1 MLYQIWPRSFAD
13 GDGDGIGDLAGLT
26 ARLGHVARLGVD
38 AIWISPFYASPMKD
52 WGYDIAD
59 HCAVDPS
66 FGSLAD
72 FDRLLARA
80 RELGLK
86 VLVDFVPSHTS
97 DRHPW
102 FRESREDRTNPRAD
116 WYVWADP
123 RPDGTPPNNWLSVFG
138 GSAWQ
143 WEPRRGQYY
152 LHNFLKEQPDLDLHR
167 PAVREALL
175 DVARFWLERGVDG
188 FRLDAIE
195 FAFHDPR
202 LRSNPPRREAEVPG
216 GAAPG
221 SPWTMQDHRFD
232 KGRAELNRLFLQPL
246 WRLTEAYGG
255 RVLLGEV
262 TGDRARAR
270 IARHTNGGG
279 LDMAYGFDLLSG
291 AVTASRVREAV
302 EAMEQ
307 RIGRGWMCWAF
318 SNHDVRRAPS
328 RLGHPDPPDT
338 ARLLLPVLLCCLPG
352 SPCLY
357 QGDEL
362 GLEEAEL
369 SFEDLRDPFGIA
381 FWPRFAGR
389 DGCRT
394 PMPWTAGAP
403 HGGFSEAEPWL
414 PLCEPHR
421 RRAADRQYGD
431 PNSVYRRLNDFLA
444 RRRREPALREGGIR
458 FLEVAEPLLAFERRR
473 RKERIFCVFDLGGG
487 GGSIRLPGGARTF
500 FASGAGLD
508 GDRVALGPFGVL
520 LAKTCGEN
528 GA

>member
-1 MLYQIWPRSFAD
+1 MLYEIWPRSFAD
-13 GDGDGIGDLAGLT
+13 GDDDGVGDLAGVT
-26 ARLGHVARLGVD
+26 ERLDHLARLGVD
-38 AIWISPFYASPMKD
+38 AVWIAPFYASPMKD
-52 WGYDIAD
+52 FGYDVAD
-59 HCAVDPS
+59 HRAVDPV
-66 FGSLAD
+66 FGDLAGS
-72 FDRLLARA
+72 DRLLARA
-80 RELGLK
+80 HALGLR
-86 VLVDFVPSHTS
+86 VLVDLVPSHTS

-138 GSAWQ
+138 GSAWR

-152 LHNFLKEQPDLDLHR
+152 LHNFLEEQPDLDLHR
-167 PAVREALL
+167 PEVRNALF

-202 LRSNPPRREAEVPG
+202 LRSNPPRRDGPPPG

-221 SPWTMQDHRFD
+221 SPWAMQRHRFD
-232 KGRAELNRLFLQPL
+232 KGRAELDTLFLQPL
-246 WRLTEAYGG
+246 WRLTEEYGG

-262 TGDRARAR
+262 TGDHARAR
-270 IARHTNGGG
+270 IARHTDGGG

-291 AVTASRVREAV
+291 EITASRVREAV
-302 EAMEQ
+302 EATQ
-307 RIGRGWMCWAF
+307 RRIGGGWMCWAF
-318 SNHDVRRAPS
+318 SNHDVCRAPS
-328 RLGHPDPPDT
+328 RLGRPDPPDA

-369 SFEDLRDPFGIA
+369 RFEDLRDPFGIA

-394 PMPWTAGAP
+394 PMPWKAGAP
-403 HGGFSEAEPWL
+403 HGGFSTAEPWI
-414 PLCEPHR
+414 PFFEPHR
-421 RRAADRQYGD
+421 RRAADRQYRD
-431 PNSVYRRLNDFLA
+431 PYSVYMRLRAFLA
-444 RRRREPALREGGIR
+444 LRRREPALRLGSVC
-458 FLEVAEPLLAFERRR
+458 FLDPDDPLIAFERRWRGR
-473 RKERIFCVFDLGGG
+473 RILCVFDLGGEGGHLRLAGDPRPLFSSRARIG
-487 GGSIRLPGGARTF
+487 GGG
-500 FASGAGLD
+500 
-508 GDRVALGPFGVL
+508 VVLGPWGFLVAG
-520 LAKTCGEN
+520 TDRES
-528 GA
+528 